1 MKESNAWESAELD
14 GMLRQ
19 RHIEAVSSL
28 SARTRAQLHNRTA
41 AVLAA
46 PATRRPAHRI
56 TWTVAAT
63 CTALLAMTVG
73 LQLRPQLA
81 PPKQNAVMSPV
92 DATANDGDAVL
103 ATLDENPDLYLW
115 LASKDAVALVTE

>member
-1 MKESNAWESAELD
+1 MKQPNASASAELD
-14 GMLRQ
+14 AMLRQ
-19 RHIEAVSSL
+19 RHIEAVARL

-46 PATRRPAHRI
+46 PATRRPGHRI
-56 TWTVAAT
+56 TWAVAAT
-63 CTALLAMTVG
+63 CTALLAMAFG
-73 LQLRPQLA
+73 LQLHPQLA
-81 PPKQNAVMSPV
+81 PPKQNAVISPV
-92 DATANDGDAVL
+92 DTTTNDGDAAL